1 MLCVSTMSE
10 SETRVAKAAQ
20 EIEKGSIVNL
30 DSKGRA
36 VRPGEFFHGVKGG
49 RWKALSNVKA
59 GEVGSFVRMPDS
71 SDGT

>member
-1 MLCVSTMSE
+1 MSE
-10 SETRVAKAAQ
+10 SETRPAKAVQ

-36 VRPGEFFHGVKGG
+36 VRPGAFFQGIKGG
-49 RWKALSNVKA
+49 RWKALSDVKA
-59 GEVGSFVRMPDS
+59 GEVGSFVRMSDS